1 MHMKV
6 LAVDPGEVRIGLAI
20 SDPTGT
26 LARPLQI
33 LQHIARDKDAERVAA
48 IAAEHGVQ
56 RIIVGLALNEHGRS
70 TRSGRKAARMA
81 ERLRG
86 LTGLEVDLVE
96 ESFTTQKAL
105 RARQEME
112 FSRKKKQKAVDA
124 EAAAVILQE
133 YLDEKQGKRNEGMG
147 ETGTA
152 DT

>member
-1 MHMKV
+1 MLSVPLWLTCCMKI

-26 LARPLQI
+26 LARPLGSI
-33 LQHIARDKDAERVAA
+33 THEARDKDAER
-48 IAAEHGVQ
+48 IAAVAEEHGVE
-56 RIIVGLALNEHGRS
+56 RIVVGQALTEHGRP

-105 RARQEME
+105 RARQEMGMN
-112 FSRKKKQKAVDA
+112 RKKRQKPVDA
-124 EAAAVILQE
+124 EAAAIILQG
-133 YLDEKQGKRNEGMG
+133 YLDERHG
-147 ETGTA
+147 A
-152 DT
+152 